1 MTGFH
6 MEKAFTETEF
16 QINDDVCVQ
25 EVNCK
30 SLMEGQ
36 VCINLEFS
44 RAAK

>member
-6 MEKAFTETEF
+6 MEKAFTEREF
-16 QINDDVCVQ
+16 QINHNVCVQ
-25 EVNCK
+25 EVSCK

-36 VCINLEFS
+36 VFINLEFS